1 MTEGLR
7 KEEDEEPCLRRMW
20 TKGEN
25 WVRAARKVK
34 AGPKLCPVAA
44 WPRLHFWMNTNGSGL
59 GLTAEG
65 NC

>member
-1 MTEGLR
+1 
-7 KEEDEEPCLRRMW
+7 MW